1 MEQFRAVCLS
11 VSAQLAKQAEDFASL
26 FLLEPAGVGRLRS
39 ICSDLDYQG
48 GHMFGGQLVAQ
59 ALAAALPSFGDKRVH
74 SLHGYFLRPGDVR
87 HTIEYAVEE
96 LRDGRSFATR
106 RVRAEQHGKLLFE
119 MLCSASTGEVG
130 PMDHQDP
137 VPGDLPPPND
147 LATMAQLLADPAF
160 ADCYETISRLL
171 PMNMVDCRPLEPERV
186 FRPGGGGPVRV
197 WLKVRSLAEPLDPAL
212 QACLVAYLQDY
223 VIAFVPWAYQ
233 PRVFAQDSP
242 SVASLDSNVWFHRP
256 APADWLLYD
265 MCSHLG
271 AGGTAMATGRLIDR
285 AGRLIATATQEVL
298 FREQRR

>member
-11 VSAQLAKQAEDFASL
+11 VSAQLAKQAEDFVSL
-26 FLLEPAGVGRLRS
+26 LLLEPAGVGRLRS

-74 SLHGYFLRPGDVR
+74 SLHGYL
-87 HTIEYAVEE
+87 
-96 LRDGRSFATR
+96 
-106 RVRAEQHGKLLFE
+106 
-119 MLCSASTGEVG
+119 
-130 PMDHQDP
+130 
-137 VPGDLPPPND
+137 
-147 LATMAQLLADPAF
+147 LLADPAF

-197 WLKVRSLAEPLDPAL
+197 WLKIRSLAEPLDPAL

-256 APADWLLYD
+256 APADWLLFD
-265 MCSHLG
+265 MSSHLG
-271 AGGTAMATGRLIDR
+271 AGGTAMATGRLFDLS
-285 AGRLIATATQEVL
+285 GRLIATATQEVL